1 LLLLFTPPLTS
12 SINNNAIKQL
22 ASGANPL
29 DILMIQ
35 EIGTLLRIATP
46 IGRHVQQ
53 SGTPID
59 EYE

>member
-1 LLLLFTPPLTS
+1 
-12 SINNNAIKQL
+12 
-22 ASGANPL
+22 
-29 DILMIQ
+29 MIQ